1 MKKIK
6 RALISVSNKNNLK
19 KLLLTLSKLKIELV
33 SSGGTFKK
41 IKKLKFKCTEVS
53 KYTGSPEILDG
64 RVKTLHPKI
73 HGGILSKRNR
83 KSHQKDLLKNNFPE
97 IDLVVVNFYP
107 FEKTLTSTN
116 NHSKIIENID
126 IGGPAMVRAAAKNYD
141 DVTVITDP
149 DQYDDLIKELKVNN
163 GKTTKNFRAKMSE
176 EAFSE
181 IAYYDSIIANYMS
194 RFNKNE
200 FPKKKT
206 ISGNL
211 IEKLRY
217 GENPHQESAVYSS
230 QKKLDIKQIHGKKLS
245 YNNYNDI
252 FSALA
257 ISKSLPKNV
266 GTVIVKHSNPCG
278 VSIKNNPFNSYQS
291 ALACDPISAFGGIV
305 ACNYKIKK
313 KLAVQLNKIFL
324 EVVVSNGFE
333 KDALKILKKKKKLKI
348 N

>member
-126 IGGPAMVRAAAKNYD
+126 IGGPAMVRAAAKNYN

-149 DQYDDLIKELKVNN
+149 DQYDDLIKELNINK
-163 GKTTKNFRAKMSE
+163 GKTTKNFRQKC
-176 EAFSE
+176 
-181 IAYYDSIIANYMS
+181 
-194 RFNKNE
+194 
-200 FPKKKT
+200 
-206 ISGNL
+206 
-211 IEKLRY
+211 
-217 GENPHQESAVYSS
+217 
-230 QKKLDIKQIHGKKLS
+230 QKKP
-245 YNNYNDI
+245 
-252 FSALA
+252 
-257 ISKSLPKNV
+257 SLR
-266 GTVIVKHSNPCG
+266 
-278 VSIKNNPFNSYQS
+278 
-291 ALACDPISAFGGIV
+291 
-305 ACNYKIKK
+305 
-313 KLAVQLNKIFL
+313 
-324 EVVVSNGFE
+324 
-333 KDALKILKKKKKLKI
+333 
-348 N
+348 